1 MTANK
6 LPHLSSSELNNFN
19 FFGNSRYMALV
30 LNFCVM
36 MKFLEDGVEISSE
49 ENEVDPICISKLN

>member
-6 LPHLSSSELNNFN
+6 LPHLSSSELKNFN

-30 LNFCVM
+30 PKFCVM
-36 MKFLEDGVEISSE
+36 MKFFGR
-49 ENEVDPICISKLN
+49 